1 MDDGAIRRGY
11 SVEILLYRAHNA
23 LFPLLAEAGIMNET
37 DSLQQIAHLRREY
50 TRGGLRRKDLPADP
64 LTLFEHWLSQAVAAQ
79 LPDPT
84 AMSVATVDRHGQPY
98 QRIVLLKYFDQ
109 RGLVF
114 YTNLGSRK
122 AQQLDENSRI
132 SLLFPW
138 HMLERQVMVLGAVEK
153 LSVVDVVKY
162 FHSRPRDSQIGAW
175 VSKQSSRI
183 SARGV
188 LEGKFLELKQKFQQG
203 EIPLPSFWGG
213 FRIKPESIE
222 FWQGGEHR
230 LHDRFFY
237 QREGDSWKID
247 RLAP

>member
-1 MDDGAIRRGY
+1 
-11 SVEILLYRAHNA
+11 
-23 LFPLLAEAGIMNET
+23 MNES
-37 DSLQQIAHLRREY
+37 DNLQQIAHLRREY
-50 TRGGLRRKDLPADP
+50 TRGGLRRNDLPAEP
-64 LTLFEHWLSQAVAAQ
+64 LALFERWLGQAIDAQ

-84 AMSVATVDRHGQPY
+84 AMCVATVDEQGQPY
-98 QRIVLLKYFDQ
+98 QRIVLLKHFDPL
-109 RGLVF
+109 GMVF

-122 AQQLDENSRI
+122 AQHLEHNSRI

-138 HMLERQVMVLGAVEK
+138 HMLERQVMVLGSVEK
-153 LSVVDVVKY
+153 LSMFEVVKY

-203 EIPLPSFWGG
+203 EVPLPSFWGG
-213 FRIKPESIE
+213 YRIKIAAME

-237 QREGDSWKID
+237 QQEGEGWKID